1 MLTIPLS
8 IIFFVLVLLV
18 GEVAFMGAAELVDLV
33 AVVGVFG
40 LLVLAES
47 SHLVSVGVHS
57 FLQFICSFVLFSL
70 HFVAELRHFRIMP
83 FLRLLRFRI
92 MPFLGGSL
100 LIIHLFNLSSMIGLQ
115 VSNSLNSILLS
126 SSFFLVEGA

>member
-1 MLTIPLS
+1 MFTVPLS
-8 IIFFVLVLLV
+8 ILFFVLVLLV
-18 GEVAFMGAAELVDLV
+18 GEVAFVGAAELVDLV

-47 SHLVSVGVHS
+47 SHFVSVGVHS

-70 HFVAELRHFRIMP
+70 HFVAELRH
-83 FLRLLRFRI
+83 FRI

>member
-8 IIFFVLVLLV
+8 ILFFVLILLV
-18 GEVAFMGAAELVDLV
+18 GEVAFVGAAELVDLI

-47 SHLVSVGVHS
+47 SHFVSVGVHS

-83 FLRLLRFRI
+83 FL
-92 MPFLGGSL
+92 GGSL
-100 LIIHLFNLSSMIGLQ
+100 LIIHLFNLSSMIRLQ
-115 VSNSLNSILLS
+115 VSNSLNSVLLS